1 MVNHCSKKIS
11 KREKGNTKQTK
22 SLISAHAR
30 AKLSQKHGARESR
43 LQSPRY
49 LTVTCGTGKQTKIVK
64 SRQRYS
70 PVIVHFYKNC
80 PLSRALIGSFLSS
93 IRGQTDKILK
103 RCFMQMSYLYA
114 SDLPFKNFIYSRYLT
129 RFGSCCCLVIIVF
142 VKKKQSLL
150 RNYSPV
156 VKEAS
161 KTSKAELTDYL
172 NTKEMQMTN
181 QDVFRFSLSKD
192 GRKMENGGS
201 LEAIAISVILI
212 CNLQPWK
219 KVLGTRMLCNELSVC
234 LGPQVNKRARC
245 YPLKKRCCPIWGGV
259 GEFVR

>member
-1 MVNHCSKKIS
+1 MVNHCSKTIS
-11 KREKGNTKQTK
+11 KREKENTKQTK

-80 PLSRALIGSFLSS
+80 PLSRSLIGSFLSS

-103 RCFMQMSYLYA
+103 GCFMQMSYFYV

-129 RFGSCCCLVIIVF
+129 SFGSCCCLVIIVI
-142 VKKKQSLL
+142 VKKTK
-150 RNYSPV
+150 Y
-156 VKEAS
+156 AS
-161 KTSKAELTDYL
+161 E
-172 NTKEMQMTN
+172 
-181 QDVFRFSLSKD
+181 
-192 GRKMENGGS
+192 
-201 LEAIAISVILI
+201 
-212 CNLQPWK
+212 
-219 KVLGTRMLCNELSVC
+219 
-234 LGPQVNKRARC
+234 
-245 YPLKKRCCPIWGGV
+245 PLACCQR
-259 GEFVR
+259 GE